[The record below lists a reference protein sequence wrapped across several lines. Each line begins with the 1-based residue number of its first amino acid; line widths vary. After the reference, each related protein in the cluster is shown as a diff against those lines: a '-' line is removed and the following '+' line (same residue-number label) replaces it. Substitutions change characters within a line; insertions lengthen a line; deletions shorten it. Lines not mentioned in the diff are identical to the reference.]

1 MSGGEADGARLLNL
15 ARHELLEEVLPQL
28 SGDARYRA
36 RLIANAMKIAGLELT
51 AGREQTEDTERLLR
65 SFAESAIADAPDT
78 TTDGVLAPQK
88 AICAALRAGKLDGNA
103 AFYDLLASL
112 NDRRL
117 AMLGQGQG

>member
-36 RLIANAMKIAGLELT
+36 RLIANAMKIAGQELT
-51 AGREQTEDTERLLR
+51 AGRDQTEDTERLLR
-65 SFAESAIADAPDT
+65 GFAELAIADTPDT
-78 TTDGVLAPQK
+78 TTDGVLPTQK
-88 AICAALRAGKLDGNA
+88 AIGAALRAGTLDGNS

-112 NDRRL
+112 NERRL
-117 AMLGQGQG
+117 AMLGKEKD